1 MDEFSKYLDLVEG
14 LARSTLDIVNKF
26 RSGIP
31 VINSRSKRTYKFEYV
46 ESILRNAGRP
56 LHINEIIEIAKRD
69 YKATINKDSLS
80 SAISKKIRA
89 GSRIVRTAP
98 NTFQFKEV

>member
-1 MDEFSKYLDLVEG
+1 MDEFSKYLDLFEE
-14 LARSTLDIVNKF
+14 LAKSTLDTVSKF
-26 RSGIP
+26 RSGMP
-31 VINSRSKRTYKFEYV
+31 VSNSRSKRTYKFEYV
-46 ESILRNAGRP
+46 ESILRNAGKP
-56 LHINEIIEIAKRD
+56 LYINEIIDIAKRD

-89 GSRIVRTAP
+89 GSCIIRTAP